1 MLPSQSSNPFDGED
15 GEEQLRDVLREQGI
29 APEEV
34 SGMLAA
40 LRRLDEWTAPQP
52 SPADTQRLLAHLAH
66 ALPSFSP
73 ALPSVSPVRQA
84 LRDRQRRPMGTIIG
98 LLVTARTQVRLFGL
112 SFWLLSAL
120 ITLVGA
126 LTALS
131 MVGPT
136 PYAQQFAA
144 QVVVLRASGPLLAYL
159 GAVVAFRGI
168 GAHVLESELVCVPSP
183 WQLALA
189 RLVIVLGYD
198 LALGLVLYLVLL
210 SGGAGD
216 VLTLMVSWFMPLLFV
231 AGLALLLSLRLSI
244 QTAASIAYGAWLA
257 VLALD
262 AIAHAQN
269 IQALALLTLTPP
281 IEVLLGGLGVALL
294 ATALLRLRADLPH
307 LLPTV

>member
-1 MLPSQSSNPFDGED
+1 MLPSQSSNPFDGDD
-15 GEEQLRDVLREQGI
+15 GEAQLRDVLREQGI
-29 APEEV
+29 APEEL
-34 SGMLAA
+34 SGMFAA

-52 SPADTQRLLAHLAH
+52 SPADTQQLLAQLAH

-73 ALPSVSPVRQA
+73 VRQA
-84 LRDRQRRPMGTIIG
+84 IRERQQRPSGSLIG
-98 LLVTARTQVRLFGL
+98 LLVTARTQVSLFGL
-112 SFWLLSAL
+112 SFWLVSAL
-120 ITLVGA
+120 ITVVGA
-126 LTALS
+126 LTALG

-136 PYAQQFAA
+136 PNAQQFAA

-198 LALGLVLYLVLL
+198 LTLGLVLYLLL
-210 SGGAGD
+210 LAGGAGD
-216 VLTLMVSWFMPLLFV
+216 VLTLMVSWFMPLLLV

-244 QTAASIAYGAWLA
+244 QTAASVAYGAWLA

-262 AIAHAQN
+262 AIANAQNIQNIQN

-281 IEVLLGGLGVALL
+281 VEVLLGGLGVALL

-307 LLPTV
+307 LLPTG

>member
-1 MLPSQSSNPFDGED
+1 MLPSQSSNPFDGEA
-15 GEEQLRDVLREQGI
+15 QLRDVLREQGI
-29 APEEV
+29 APEEL
-34 SGMLAA
+34 SGMFAA

-52 SPADTQRLLAHLAH
+52 SPADTQQLLAQLAH

-73 ALPSVSPVRQA
+73 VRQA
-84 LRDRQRRPMGTIIG
+84 ISERQQRPIGNIIG
-98 LLVTARTQVRLFGL
+98 LLVTARAQVSLFGP

-120 ITLVGA
+120 ITVVGA
-126 LTALS
+126 LTALG

-168 GAHVLESELVCVPSP
+168 GAHVLESELVCVPSL

-198 LALGLVLYLVLL
+198 LTLGLVLYLLL
-210 SGGAGD
+210 LAGGAGD
-216 VLTLMVSWFMPLLFV
+216 VLTLMVSWFMPLLLV

-244 QTAASIAYGAWLA
+244 QTAASVAYGAWLA

-262 AIAHAQN
+262 AIANAQN
-269 IQALALLTLTPP
+269 IQALALLTLSPP
-281 IEVLLGGLGVALL
+281 VEVLLGGLGVALL
-294 ATALLRLRADLPH
+294 ATALLCLRADLPH
-307 LLPTV
+307 LLPTG

>member
-52 SPADTQRLLAHLAH
+52 SPADTQQLLAQLAH

-73 ALPSVSPVRQA
+73 VRQA
-84 LRDRQRRPMGTIIG
+84 IRDRQQRPMGNIIG
-98 LLVTARTQVRLFGL
+98 LLVTARTQVSLFGL

-198 LALGLVLYLVLL
+198 LALGLVLYLLLL

-216 VLTLMVSWFMPLLFV
+216 VLTLLVSWFMPLLFV

-262 AIAHAQN
+262 AIANAQHL
-269 IQALALLTLTPP
+269 QALALLALTPP
-281 IEVLLGGLGVALL
+281 AEVLLGGLGVALL